1 MMGLLS
7 SFVLWLLS
15 LYRYVLL
22 IYALLSWVPQLA
34 DNAFGRLIA
43 DLVEPVLK
51 PLRRFNLQFGGLDFT
66 VLVVMFGLQML
77 VDLLA
82 RGLY

>member
-1 MMGLLS
+1 MTLLI

-22 IYALLSWVPQLA
+22 IYALLSWAPQLA

-66 VLVVMFGLQML
+66 VLVVMFGLQMV

-82 RGLY
+82 RGLH